1 MNKGCFVIF
10 INNLILKKKKKH
22 LLDLT
27 GHDLL
32 DIIIVHLFTPKFKL
46 YIVLLATKTHF
57 PLSLLKKDTPQKNT
71 CIKH

>member
-32 DIIIVHLFTPKFKL
+32 DIIIVHLFTPKF
-46 YIVLLATKTHF
+46 
-57 PLSLLKKDTPQKNT
+57 
-71 CIKH
+71 